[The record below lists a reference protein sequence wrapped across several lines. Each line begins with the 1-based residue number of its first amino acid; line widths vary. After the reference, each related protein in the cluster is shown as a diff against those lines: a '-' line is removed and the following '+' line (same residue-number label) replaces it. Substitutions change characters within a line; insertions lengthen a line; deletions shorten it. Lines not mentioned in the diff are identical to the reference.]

1 MKRCPQCNR
10 TYTDDALSFCLDD
23 GSPLVSA
30 AAPSSYDPS
39 ATVQYPQARDTS
51 PPPTIAYPGAQAAP
65 PPPQA
70 PPPQTPQPPPAWSP
84 MPPVVPQ
91 KRSVWPWLLGIGAVL
106 VFLGIG
112 LVILV
117 FAIASITNTNNSNRV
132 ANTNTNTNSNRN
144 SNRNATTNRNS
155 NDNSNSNSNENTNTR
170 SSLTSFTDDFS
181 EENWWTGPSAYGRVW
196 YDNEEYHMHAISG
209 RYIVMY
215 APDKSEY
222 HDENAT
228 VRVGLRSIDGDPP
241 QTGYGLVVHGEK
253 KNENLEDYGFL
264 IYNGSNPK
272 YKIVLHRAGN
282 ETKVVDWTSSSTIR
296 TGTMPNQLEV
306 RIRDTKMDLY
316 INGQFVTSV
325 IDEAGYKRGRV
336 GFYTSDK
343 GEVAFD
349 DLEINK

>member
-30 AAPSSYDPS
+30 AAPSSFDPS
-39 ATVQYPQARDTS
+39 ATVQYPQSRETT
-51 PPPTIAYPGAQAAP
+51 PPPTIAYPGQSVP
-65 PPPQA
+65 PPPQSPA
-70 PPPQTPQPPPAWSP
+70 PPPAWSP
-84 MPPVVPQ
+84 MPPPAPQ

-106 VFLGIG
+106 VFVVIGII
-112 LVILV
+112 ILII
-117 FAIASITNTNNSNRV
+117 AIAKITNDNNNNRV
-132 ANTNTNTNSNRN
+132 ANTNTNTNRTANRN
-144 SNRNATTNRNS
+144 TNTNRNT
-155 NDNSNSNSNENTNTR
+155 NDNTNGNENSNTR
-170 SSLTSFTDDFS
+170 SSLTTFTDDFS
-181 EENWWTGPSAYGRVW
+181 TESWGVGPSQYGRIW
-196 YDNEEYHMHAISG
+196 YDNEEYHMHATKG
-209 RYIVMY
+209 GYIVMY
-215 APDKSEY
+215 SPDKPEY

-241 QTGYGLVVHGEK
+241 VTGYGLSVHGEK
-253 KNENLEDYGFL
+253 KNNNLEDYSFL
-264 IYNGSNPK
+264 IYNGDNPK
-272 YKIVLHRAGN
+272 YKIVLHKGGS
-282 ETKVVDWTSSSTIR
+282 ESKIVDWTSSSTIR
-296 TGTMPNQLEV
+296 TGTTPNQLEV

-325 IDEAGYKRGRV
+325 VDEAGYKRGRV

>member
-30 AAPSSYDPS
+30 AAPSSFDPG

-51 PPPTIAYPGAQAAP
+51 PPPTVAYPGAQSAP
-65 PPPQA
+65 PPPVQ
-70 PPPQTPQPPPAWSP
+70 PPLVQPPPTPPPGWSP
-84 MPPVVPQ
+84 MPTAAPP

-112 LVILV
+112 VVILI
-117 FAIASITNTNNSNRV
+117 FAIASITNANNNNHV
-132 ANTNTNTNSNRN
+132 ANNNTNGNRN
-144 SNRNATTNRNS
+144 SNRNTTANRNT
-155 NDNSNSNSNENTNTR
+155 NDNSNSNENTNTR

-181 EENWWTGPSAYGRVW
+181 EQTWWTGPSAYGRVW
-196 YDNEEYHMHAISG
+196 YDNEEYHMHAITG

-215 APDKSEY
+215 APDKPEY

-241 QTGYGLVVHGEK
+241 ETGYGLVVHGEK
-253 KNENLEDYGFL
+253 KTDNLEDYGFL
-264 IYNGSNPK
+264 IYNGPNPK

-282 ETKVVDWTSSSTIR
+282 ETKLVDWTASSTIR
-296 TGTMPNQLEV
+296 TGTLPNQLEV

-316 INGQFVTSV
+316 INGQFVTSIV
-325 IDEAGYKRGRV
+325 DEAGYKRGRV